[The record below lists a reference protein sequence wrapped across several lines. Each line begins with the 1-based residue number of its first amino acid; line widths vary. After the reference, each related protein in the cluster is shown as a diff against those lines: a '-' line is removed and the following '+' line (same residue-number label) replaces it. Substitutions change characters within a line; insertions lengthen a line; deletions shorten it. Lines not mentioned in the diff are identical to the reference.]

1 MQVCLTL
8 SLPRAPHMPFRSKKK
23 RQIIKAMVRVKTPLS
38 DLRVPFEV
46 KFELCFDLQKK
57 IIKTPSMLHCWVVMP
72 GCLKPFHF
80 STAQGDM
87 VDT

>member
-1 MQVCLTL
+1 
-8 SLPRAPHMPFRSKKK
+8 MPFRSKKK

-57 IIKTPSMLHCWVVMP
+57 I
-72 GCLKPFHF
+72 
-80 STAQGDM
+80 
-87 VDT
+87 